1 MKNPSVL
8 IIAAEASSV
17 LYAQRILEF
26 WKTRSQQIE
35 AFGVGSN
42 EMESLGF
49 RRFGKSEEMAVMG
62 IVEIA
67 KHYSHIKDVFYK
79 LLAEIDKNPPKVAV
93 LLDYPG
99 FNLRLA
105 KELKQRN
112 IPVVYY
118 ISPQIWAWK
127 KNRVYKMRDY
137 CDRVLLLFPFEV
149 DFYKK
154 YDVKYEFVGH
164 PLIDEL
170 NLDLLDEQRLMEERR
185 RCGIQ
190 DNEVVL
196 GLMPGSR
203 RGELDL
209 HFSLQLEV
217 ARRLSHK
224 VSNLKVLIM
233 CAPSFEKEDLMPY
246 LEKFKINFILMKTEP
261 FKMISLTDMVLAA
274 SGTATLM
281 VGLLEKPMVIMY
293 RMKWLTGVIAKIV
306 VKGVKFFGITN
317 LILETE
323 ASPERFQERANAE
336 ELERLVFDL
345 ISKPDVYA
353 KQKNQLKQLRTKL
366 GQGKVTEKVCHILD
380 QYIQRN

>member
-8 IIAAEASSV
+8 IISAEASSV
-17 LYAQRILEF
+17 LYAQRLLEY
-26 WKTRSQQIE
+26 WKRNDQKID

-42 EMESLGF
+42 EMEALGF
-49 RRFGKSEEMAVMG
+49 RRFGRSEDMAVMG
-62 IVEIA
+62 IVEVA
-67 KHYSHIKDVFYK
+67 KHYSAIKKVFNDI
-79 LLAEIDKNPPKVAV
+79 LVEIDKNPPKVAV

-127 KNRVYKMRDY
+127 KNRVYQMRDY

-154 YDVKYEFVGH
+154 HDVKYEFVGH

-170 NLDLLDEQRLMEERR
+170 NADYLDEAKVLAERK
-185 RCGIQ
+185 RCGILN
-190 DNEVVL
+190 NEIVL

-203 RGELDL
+203 RGELDH
-209 HFSLQLEV
+209 HFHIQLEV
-217 ARRLSHK
+217 ARRLSLR
-224 VSNLKVLIM
+224 VSNLKILIM
-233 CAPSFEKEDLMPY
+233 CAPSFEKEDLVPY
-246 LEKFKINFILMKTEP
+246 LDNFKVHFIMMKTDP
-261 FKMISLTDMVLAA
+261 FKMISLTDMILAA

-293 RMKWLTGVIAKIV
+293 RMKWLTSVLAKVLVRGI
-306 VKGVKFFGITN
+306 KFFGITN
-317 LILETE
+317 LILESE
-323 ASPERFQERANAE
+323 VSPERFQEKANAD

-345 ISKPDVYA
+345 ISNPDVYA
-353 KQKNQLKQLRTKL
+353 EQKNKLKELRTKL
-366 GQGKVTEKVCHILD
+366 GQGKVTEKVANILNE
-380 QYIQRN
+380 YIVR